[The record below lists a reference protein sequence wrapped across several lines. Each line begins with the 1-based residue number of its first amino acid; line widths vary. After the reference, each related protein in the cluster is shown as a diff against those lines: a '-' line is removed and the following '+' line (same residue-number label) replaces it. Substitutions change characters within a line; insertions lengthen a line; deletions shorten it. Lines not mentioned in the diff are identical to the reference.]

1 MAIKDVRL
9 SEDEYAFSSI
19 KHWAEQLEIP
29 PAYLLHHAST
39 GALRAF
45 FIPSPNLVAL
55 RYVDTSQLN
64 LACFESD
71 IPPVLALEAL
81 QRPLYA
87 EHGLFG
93 IQIEPAQCAALA
105 SGKEIR
111 TAFFDHVMMR
121 GLPQIAFFSS
131 RTDAWNR
138 EMPPG
143 TRIASFST
151 VYPGFLDP
159 DQSSRSVYA
168 SLMSSQWNRTPEE
181 YARTPVAH
189 LVKPSDVL
197 VRDVDIQRFI
207 HSLTSYAFIS
217 DCYHEKRLADDM
229 PSYVSEKLVEI
240 VFVNRV
246 FWKKKK
252 EDEKE
257 EGKEEKKEE
266 KKEKS
271 SSELTAVEAHERNAR
286 AVAHL
291 NGDFREMCPRTSS
304 PDGLI
309 AFASQV
315 SNRTIRPDKD
325 HPSVTSSLLSL
336 LTASKVYW
344 SPTPIDL
351 HRQETLPEPASVTR
365 FLRFMGLTDDNDAA
379 SGAVVIRPNNAINY
393 KPRHHKI
400 PPVEPLIAEIE
411 SRRRTPIE
419 AIQKWQATPYKDD
432 SPGTDG
438 SPTDRSPSTD
448 DSPDT

>member
-19 KHWAEQLEIP
+19 AQWAEQLEIP
-29 PAYLLHHAST
+29 AAYLLHHAST
-39 GALRAF
+39 GALSTF

-55 RYVDTSQLN
+55 RYVDTSQLD
-64 LACFESD
+64 LASFESD
-71 IPPVLALEAL
+71 TPPVLASEAL
-81 QRPLYA
+81 QRPLYTELA
-87 EHGLFG
+87 LFG
-93 IQIEPAQCAALA
+93 IQLEPAQCAALA

-111 TAFFDHVMMR
+111 AAFFDHVMMR
-121 GLPQIAFFSS
+121 GLPHMAFFSS
-131 RTDAWNR
+131 RIDAWNR

-159 DQSSRSVYA
+159 DQSSRSVSA
-168 SLMSSQWNRTPEE
+168 SLMSSHWNRTPEE

-197 VRDVDIQRFI
+197 VRDVDIRRFI

-229 PSYVSEKLVEI
+229 PSYVSEKLEEI
-240 VFVNRV
+240 VLVNRV
-246 FWKKKK
+246 FWKEKKK
-252 EDEKE
+252 ETETE
-257 EGKEEKKEE
+257 TEEKKEE
-266 KKEKS
+266 KKKKEKS
-271 SSELTAVEAHERNAR
+271 SSGLTPMEVHERNAR

-315 SNRTIRPDKD
+315 SNPTIRPNDD
-325 HPSVTSSLLSL
+325 HPSVTPSLLSL

-344 SPTPIDL
+344 SPKPIDL
-351 HRQETLPEPASVTR
+351 HRHETLPEPASVTR

-379 SGAVVIRPNNAINY
+379 SGAVIIRPNNAINH
-393 KPRHHKI
+393 KPRHQKV

-411 SRRRTPIE
+411 SRRRRPIE
-419 AIQKWQATPYKDD
+419 AIQKWQATPYNDD

-438 SPTDRSPSTD
+438 SPAT
-448 DSPDT
+448 